1 MPFIRS
7 IAFVA
12 FAIVLSPA
20 AMQAATPVQ
29 KDVVAQPLHA
39 PTTRAEAREAE
50 DAAVAAAVIGAISGQ
65 FGERKVQV
73 KLDDV
78 HSTPNSLLEADVV
91 GEGRLLIG
99 DDDEWLPFR
108 FAGLYDIASATASA
122 PRLLIGGDAPG
133 SQLSRD
139 SAIAVQLRVEVQSR
153 LDAEFR
159 EQAVRFDLDRADT
172 LDAGKRYSRIEASG
186 IAQFGENGRD
196 GRTPADIHALYDRRE
211 RAWVRVSY
219 ELGSTANRGA
229 IAAGG

>member
-1 MPFIRS
+1 MMPFIRS
-7 IAFVA
+7 IAFAA
-12 FAIVLSPA
+12 FALVLSPA
-20 AMQAATPVQ
+20 AMQAAPPVQ
-29 KDVVAQPLHA
+29 KDVLAQPLQV
-39 PTTRAEAREAE
+39 PKTRAEAREAE

-73 KLDDV
+73 KLDGV

-91 GEGRLLIG
+91 GNGRMLIG
-99 DDDEWLPFR
+99 EDDEWLPFR

-122 PRLLIGGDAPG
+122 PRLVIGGDEPG
-133 SQLSRD
+133 SELPRD
-139 SAIAVQLRVEVQSR
+139 SAIAAQLRAQVQSR

-186 IAQFGENGRD
+186 IADFGRD
-196 GRTPADIHALYDRRE
+196 GRTPADIHALYDRHDH
-211 RAWVRVSY
+211 AWVRVSY
-219 ELGSTANRGA
+219 ELGSTANRDIA

>member
-1 MPFIRS
+1 MPLIRS

-12 FAIVLSPA
+12 FAVVLSPA

-29 KDVVAQPLHA
+29 KDVVAQSLQA
-39 PTTRAEAREAE
+39 PQTRAEAREAE

-78 HSTPNSLLEADVV
+78 HSTPNSLLEADVA

-99 DDDEWLPFR
+99 DDDEWLAFR

-133 SQLSRD
+133 SQLPRD
-139 SAIAVQLRVEVQSR
+139 SAIATQLRGEVQSR
-153 LDAEFR
+153 LDEEFR

-186 IAQFGENGRD
+186 IADFGRD
-196 GRTPADIHALYDRRE
+196 GRTPADIHALYDRRDH
-211 RAWVRVSY
+211 AWVRVSY
-219 ELGSTANRGA
+219 ELGSTANRSA
-229 IAAGG
+229 IATGG

>member
-12 FAIVLSPA
+12 CAVLLSPA
-20 AMQAATPVQ
+20 AMQAATPVE
-29 KDVVAQPLHA
+29 KDVVARSLQA
-39 PTTRAEAREAE
+39 PQTRAEAREAE

-78 HSTPNSLLEADVV
+78 HSTPNSLLEADVA

-133 SQLSRD
+133 SQLPRD
-139 SAIAVQLRVEVQSR
+139 SAIATQLRGEVQSR
-153 LDAEFR
+153 LDEEFR

-186 IAQFGENGRD
+186 IAQFGEHGRD
-196 GRTPADIHALYDRRE
+196 GRTPADIHALYDRRDH
-211 RAWVRVSY
+211 AWVRVNY
-219 ELGSTANRGA
+219 ELGSTANRSA
-229 IAAGG
+229 IATGG